1 MSKRAVLKRQT
12 ILLNGLSEQETDSS
26 ESEDEMSEV
35 AEAFERELAMSES
48 SSSDDESD
56 ETDDIEQH
64 EKDDS
69 KSKKK
74 KKKKIHWQQK
84 QFAAPVAAF
93 GGTLPAPPTH
103 VELQPIDYFYSM
115 FGHEFIRLLM
125 DQSNLYSVQK
135 DPNKPVRVTEM
146 EMNRFIGVLMMTG
159 IYSFPEQRFFWT
171 VDNSTQPKNIDPNF
185 DRAYKVRLLL
195 NIIRENFQKLTKEE
209 QLSVDEQIIPF
220 KGKSIMKQHMPNKPN
235 RWGYKMLV
243 LAGGKTGI
251 CYDFIRYTGKG
262 ESPQYDFC
270 TNIVLDLCETVS
282 RLMNHK
288 IYFDNYFTTIRLQV
302 ELKRLGIYAGG
313 TVRFNR
319 LPDLVMKTK
328 QESTREGRGAM
339 DYRIAEVDG
348 VELCATRWYD
358 NNVVNCLSTLHGCDN
373 TDLTKRWSSKE
384 KNSCTYLTTICNQR
398 L

>member
-26 ESEDEMSEV
+26 ESEDEMSDV

-171 VDNSTQPKNIDPNF
+171 GSTRVDSIASAMSRNRFLEIQK
-185 DRAYKVRLLL
+185 
-195 NIIRENFQKLTKEE
+195 KLT
-209 QLSVDEQIIPF
+209 
-220 KGKSIMKQHMPNKPN
+220 
-235 RWGYKMLV
+235 
-243 LAGGKTGI
+243 
-251 CYDFIRYTGKG
+251 C
-262 ESPQYDFC
+262 C
-270 TNIVLDLCETVS
+270 
-282 RLMNHK
+282 
-288 IYFDNYFTTIRLQV
+288 
-302 ELKRLGIYAGG
+302 
-313 TVRFNR
+313 
-319 LPDLVMKTK
+319 
-328 QESTREGRGAM
+328 
-339 DYRIAEVDG
+339 
-348 VELCATRWYD
+348 
-358 NNVVNCLSTLHGCDN
+358 
-373 TDLTKRWSSKE
+373 
-384 KNSCTYLTTICNQR
+384 
-398 L
+398 